1 MRLFYLLIFILSLLS
16 CNLTSPTGGVF
27 EQCVARANMAFKPP
41 EGYIEVPPIENEEMN
56 WDKGYK
62 HPHKQFEVRYR
73 VWPLDSL
80 LMEFHEKENHKKPGD
95 ININPNKWHKS
106 AFEVTLLNISG
117 GILPEYTKFDSL
129 AVAQEF
135 NANWGATAT
144 VEVGEEFGQKYQY
157 CLFVMIH
164 KDDLGDGYIFYLA
177 DEKETISEEMFPI
190 FHALTF
196 Q

>member
-1 MRLFYLLIFILSLLS
+1 MRLFLIYALPLFLG
-16 CNLTSPTGGVF
+16 CNQISPKADVF
-27 EQCVARANMAFKPP
+27 EQCIVRANMTFKAP
-41 EGYIEVPPIENEEMN
+41 EGYIEVSPIENEQMN
-56 WDKGYK
+56 WDKGFK
-62 HPHKQFEVRYR
+62 HPSMRFEVRYK

-80 LMEFHEKENHKKPGD
+80 LFDFYESEKHKKPGD
-95 ININPNKWHKS
+95 ININPNKWHKTV
-106 AFEVTLLNISG
+106 FEVTLLNISG
-117 GILPEYTKFDSL
+117 GILPEYTEFDSL

-135 NANWGATAT
+135 NADWGATAT

-164 KDDLGDGYIFYLA
+164 KDDLGNGYIFYLA